1 MKTIL
6 HHTTFRW
13 NPQARV
19 GAGLLLLAALGA
31 GQAVLAET
39 DSPGP
44 ASTSAKPAKPAGPP
58 VQVSTTRVVQEA
70 VPIVQSGTGNVV
82 ALATVTVKAR
92 VDGQL
97 ESVQFTEGQDVKAGQ
112 ALAKIDSRV
121 YEAQLNQALA
131 QKAKD
136 QASLSNAEMDL
147 RRYTELIKDDATTQ
161 QTLDTQS
168 ALVKQLQAALL
179 TDEAQI
185 SLARVQLDYTRITAP
200 ISGRIGGRLIDPG
213 NIVHAADAGGLVVIN
228 QIDPIALQFTLP
240 ETAFQALNQGIRN
253 SRKPLKVQA
262 LDRVSQ
268 QVLAE
273 GDLVLLNNQIDP
285 SSGTITLKARFAN
298 GSHKLWPGQSLN
310 ARITLGESSASL
322 TVPNAAIQR
331 SQNGLFVYV
340 VGADD
345 VAHLQPVVAGQS
357 DRQKTLIEK
366 GLSAGDRV
374 VVDGQYRLT
383 PGARV
388 VEAKAAA
395 PAQAANA
402 SGAKP

>member
-1 MKTIL
+1 MKTIS

-240 ETAFQALNQGIRN
+240 ETAFQALNQAIRN
-253 SRKPLKVQA
+253 SRKPLK
-262 LDRVSQ
+262 
-268 QVLAE
+268 VLAE

>member
-1 MKTIL
+1 MKNFS
-6 HHTTFRW
+6 HHATFRL
-13 NPQARV
+13 NPRAKAW
-19 GAGLLLLAALGA
+19 AGLMLVAALGA
-31 GQAVLAET
+31 GQAVQAESG
-39 DSPGP
+39 SPGP
-44 ASTSAKPAKPAGPP
+44 ASTPSKPAKPAGPP

-112 ALAKIDSRV
+112 SLARIDSRV

-136 QASLSNAEMDL
+136 QASLGNAEMDL

-161 QTLDTQS
+161 QTLDTQG

-200 ISGRIGGRLIDPG
+200 ISGRIGARLIDPG
-213 NIVHAADAGGLVVIN
+213 NIVHAADVGGLVVIN
-228 QIDPIALQFTLP
+228 QIDPIGLQFTLP
-240 ETAFQALNQGIRN
+240 ETAFQALNQAMRN

-273 GDLVLLNNQIDP
+273 GELALLNNQIDP
-285 SSGTITLKARFAN
+285 GSGTITLKARFAN

-345 VAHLQPVVAGQS
+345 IAHLQPVVAGQS
-357 DRQKTLIEK
+357 DRQKTVIET

>member
-1 MKTIL
+1 MEPPGPGWRGPAVACGPRRRASCAGRDRQPRACV
-6 HHTTFRW
+6 HVR
-13 NPQARV
+13 QARQ
-19 GAGLLLLAALGA
+19 ARRPTRA
-31 GQAVLAET
+31 GQYH
-39 DSPGP
+39 PGGSRGR
-44 ASTSAKPAKPAGPP
+44 AHC
-58 VQVSTTRVVQEA
+58 
-70 VPIVQSGTGNVV
+70 QSRTGNVV

-240 ETAFQALNQGIRN
+240 ETAFQA
-253 SRKPLKVQA
+253 
-262 LDRVSQ
+262 
-268 QVLAE
+268 
-273 GDLVLLNNQIDP
+273 
-285 SSGTITLKARFAN
+285 
-298 GSHKLWPGQSLN
+298 
-310 ARITLGESSASL
+310 
-322 TVPNAAIQR
+322 
-331 SQNGLFVYV
+331 
-340 VGADD
+340 
-345 VAHLQPVVAGQS
+345 
-357 DRQKTLIEK
+357 
-366 GLSAGDRV
+366 
-374 VVDGQYRLT
+374 
-383 PGARV
+383 
-388 VEAKAAA
+388 
-395 PAQAANA
+395 
-402 SGAKP
+402 